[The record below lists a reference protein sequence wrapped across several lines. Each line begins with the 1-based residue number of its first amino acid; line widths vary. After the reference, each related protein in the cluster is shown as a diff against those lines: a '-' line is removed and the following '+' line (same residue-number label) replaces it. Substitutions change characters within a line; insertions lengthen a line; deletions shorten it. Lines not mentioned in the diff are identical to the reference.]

1 MIGEK
6 LNAAINVQMNKEF
19 FASYS
24 YLATSAHFEAEE
36 LSGFSKFFLIQS
48 AEETQHAMRIL
59 NYLHRVGGRPIL
71 DAIQAPKSTF
81 GTPLEAFEYGLES
94 ELKLAGEIEQ
104 LYALAIDEKHA
115 ATQIFLQWFIS
126 EQVEEEAL
134 FTRYVKRVKLVGGD
148 PDGLLMLDSELGARK
163 PESGTKES

>member
-6 LNAAINVQMNKEF
+6 LNAAINAQMNKEF
-19 FASYS
+19 FASYT
-24 YLATSAHFEAEE
+24 YLAIAAHFETEE
-36 LSGFSKFFLIQS
+36 LSGFSKFFSIQS

-71 DAIQAPKSTF
+71 DAIQAPKASF
-81 GTPLEAFEYGLES
+81 GTPLEAFEYSLAS
-94 ELKLAGEIEQ
+94 ERNLAAEIEN
-104 LYALAIDEKHA
+104 LYALAIEEKHA

-148 PDGLLMLDSELGARK
+148 PDGLLMLDNELGARK
-163 PESGTKES
+163 PETHELGS